1 MLDLESSEGLPLDVW
16 KEIRDQLSDA
26 FCGRPHSPEHAA
38 LAEVVNDFEVP
49 RQFIFDMVN
58 GADYWIRFRK
68 FSTFE
73 ELDTF
78 ASNLAG
84 SAMAAAVPVM
94 GYVKADWE
102 VPALAC
108 GKAVFLTQLLARCV
122 DDLKSNRCFLAEEDI
137 ERFKIDVHRLKLRQ
151 DCKELKSFVRFNVAR
166 LEKMFYSAGEL
177 VQHMDFDGARS
188 VTSLLCLHWRMLMR
202 MKLDPESLYNPGGVL
217 TRRDQLSL
225 KSRHLMGIEGGI
237 PIIPE
242 PDHDH

>member
-1 MLDLESSEGLPLDVW
+1 
-16 KEIRDQLSDA
+16 
-26 FCGRPHSPEHAA
+26 
-38 LAEVVNDFEVP
+38 
-49 RQFIFDMVN
+49 MVN

-68 FSTFE
+68 FSTFD

-78 ASNLAG
+78 ASNIAG

-94 GYVKADWE
+94 GYVKPGWE

-108 GKAVFLTQLLARCV
+108 GKTVFLTQKLACCV
-122 DDLKSNRCFLAEEDI
+122 HDLKSNCCFLADEDI
-137 ERFKIDVHRLKLRQ
+137 QRFNIDVHRLKLRQ

-177 VQHMDFDGARS
+177 VQHLDFDGARS

-202 MKLDPESLYNPGGVL
+202 MQLEPESLYNPDGLL

-225 KSRHLMGIEGGI
+225 KSRHLLGLEGGI

-242 PDHDH
+242 ANHGDHH